1 MPKLTNISVTT
12 VKTAVYVRRN
22 LTTVKKYITI
32 WVVLFPSP
40 EPLLLHNWN
49 VNALVQQNQ
58 LNLSQK
64 NTITIIRKIDWKRRL
79 SAKPLEN
86 QKKILIIEDKRMM
99 AQTSIEKQPK

>member
-32 WVVLFPSP
+32 GVVLFPSP

-49 VNALVQQNQ
+49 VNALVQENQ
-58 LNLSQK
+58 LNLSKKKYHNDYQEDWLEEK
-64 NTITIIRKIDWKRRL
+64 TECKAFRKPEKDSHNRRQEDDGANIDWET
-79 SAKPLEN
+79 A
-86 QKKILIIEDKRMM
+86 
-99 AQTSIEKQPK
+99 